1 MKRARTLTLALG
13 GAALL
18 ACVLA
23 AGTPGAGA
31 DGWSKGELAALTS
44 LQLSTLAPAPP
55 DHSNAQ
61 ARVPAAAMLG
71 KRLFFD
77 PRLSANG
84 KVSCASCHDPAKQ
97 FQDDRAL
104 ALGIGTTA
112 RRAMPLVETARG
124 AWQFWDGRKDSLWS
138 QALGPLEDPNEH
150 GGNRLTYARLLGQHY
165 RNEYEQVFAAL
176 PAFDALP
183 AAAGPNGSAAERAAW
198 RGMREEERV
207 AVSRVFAN
215 MGKAIA
221 AYEHKL
227 RFGESRLDRYI
238 GATLRAEP
246 GAATL
251 LTASEKRGLRLF
263 VGRAECISCH
273 NGPLLSDQHFHNT
286 GVPPR
291 DARAPD
297 SGRAAAIAKVVGDE
311 FNCLGKFS
319 DAKPS
324 QCQELAFIAAD
335 DPHMTGAFKTP
346 SLRNVAL
353 RPPYMHAGQIATLDE
368 VVRHYARAPAAA
380 LGRTERK
387 PMALSEQDI
396 GDIVQFLGAV
406 SGPLIDPTP

>member
-1 MKRARTLTLALG
+1 MKPARALTLALG

-23 AGTPGAGA
+23 GGTPG
-31 DGWSKGELAALTS
+31 DTWSKGELAALAS
-44 LQLSTLAPAPP
+44 LQLAALPAAAPDP
-55 DHSNAQ
+55 SNAQ
-61 ARVPAAAMLG
+61 ADVAGAAVLG

-84 KVSCASCHDPAKQ
+84 KVSCASCHDPARQ
-97 FQDDRAL
+97 FQDGRAL
-104 ALGIGTTA
+104 AQGIGTTA
-112 RRAMPLVETARG
+112 RRSMPLVETARG

-150 GGNRLTYARLLGQHY
+150 GGNRLAYARLVALHY
-165 RNEYEQVFAAL
+165 RGEYEQLFAAL

-198 RGMREEERV
+198 QGMRESERA

-221 AYEHKL
+221 AYEHAL
-227 RFGESRLDRYI
+227 RFGETRLDRYI

-246 GAATL
+246 AAATL
-251 LTASEKRGLRLF
+251 LTAAEKRGLRLF
-263 VGRAECISCH
+263 VGRADCISCH

-286 GVPPR
+286 GVAAR
-291 DARAPD
+291 DPRAPD
-297 SGRAAAIAKVVGDE
+297 PGRAAAIAKVVGDE

-335 DPHMTGAFKTP
+335 DPHMMGAFKTP

-353 RPPYMHAGQIATLDE
+353 RPPYMHAGQIDTLDA
-368 VVRHYARAPAAA
+368 VVRHYARAPQAAA
-380 LGRTERK
+380 GHNERK

-396 GDIVQFLGAV
+396 GDIVQFLGAL
-406 SGPLIDPTP
+406 SGPVIDPTP